1 MHSVLCDFTKP
12 CEVERDLPNQQRRG
26 DQGCGLSS
34 AWVLSPRVLLAWT
47 ALCHLTGQPHLFS
60 EPISQQI
67 LNICL

>member
-1 MHSVLCDFTKP
+1 MHSVLCVILQKP

-34 AWVLSPRVLLAWT
+34 AWILSPGALLAWT
-47 ALCHLTGQPHLFS
+47 ALCHLTVS
-60 EPISQQI
+60 PISLLFQQI